1 MLRAQIS
8 FFLPL
13 AAAAVMLA
21 WTAGTARPWLYTS
34 IAVLS
39 IALSAAL
46 LCGAIAVLTPG
57 DGLLHASAL
66 VVAYVMPVA
75 FLAAVLWLVRGR
87 VSLASRIGSAVL
99 LSAALSWVA
108 PMFLLVGTC
117 IAQGNC
123 L

>member
-1 MLRAQIS
+1 MLRAQIC

-13 AAAAVMLA
+13 AAVAVMLA
-21 WTAGTARPWLYTS
+21 WAAASGRAWRYTS
-34 IAVLS
+34 IAVLL

-46 LCGAIAVLTPG
+46 LYGAIAVFAPG
-57 DGLLHASAL
+57 DGLLHTSAL

-75 FLAAVLWLVRGR
+75 FLAAVLWLIRGR
-87 VSLASRIGSAVL
+87 VSLAYRVGSAVL

-108 PMFLLVGTC
+108 PMFLLVGAC
-117 IAQGNC
+117 IAQANC